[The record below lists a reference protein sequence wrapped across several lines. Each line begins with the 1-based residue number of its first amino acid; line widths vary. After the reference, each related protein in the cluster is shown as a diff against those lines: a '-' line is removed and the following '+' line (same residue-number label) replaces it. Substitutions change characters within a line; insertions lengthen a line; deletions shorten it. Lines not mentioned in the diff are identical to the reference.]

1 MKARAHLGKGIHA
14 LIPSNDAAPGAVSDT
29 ITELDVALIDPNPF
43 QPRVVFGAESFED
56 LKRSIEEKGIIQ
68 PILVRPVEDSRYQV
82 VAGERRLRA
91 AIALGIKEIPSY
103 LKNIDSD
110 EEMLE
115 IALIENVQREDF
127 NPIDLG
133 KGYQRLIDEC
143 DLTQEEVAKKIGKDR
158 TTVSNL
164 IRLLKLPDKIQESLR
179 HGQIKEGHARALLGT
194 SNSRVQE
201 SIWRKTVKE
210 SLSVRSVE
218 SLVRKA
224 EQKGKAGTE
233 PKVSARKSVHITKK
247 ESRLREKLGT
257 QVKIRTRKGGGSIE
271 VAFYSAED
279 LERLMDILDG
289 IKL

>member
-1 MKARAHLGKGIHA
+1 MKGRSHLGKGLDA
-14 LIPSNDAAPGAVSDT
+14 LIPSVDDTVVSDT
-29 ITELDVALIDPNPF
+29 VTELDVALIEPNPF
-43 QPRVVFGAESFED
+43 QPRIVFGEESFED

-68 PILVRPVEDSRYQV
+68 PILVRPIDGNRYQV

-91 AIALGIKEIPSY
+91 AIALGIKQIPTY
-103 LKNIDSD
+103 LKDIRTD

-143 DLTQEEVAKKIGKDR
+143 GLTQEEVAKKIGKDR

-164 IRLLKLPDKIQESLR
+164 IRLLKLPEKIQESLR
-179 HGQIKEGHARALLGT
+179 YGEIKEGHARALLGT
-194 SNSRVQE
+194 SNAQAQE
-201 SIWRKTVKE
+201 TIWRKAVKE
-210 SLSVRSVE
+210 SLSVRNVE
-218 SLVRKA
+218 QLVRKS
-224 EQKGKAGTE
+224 QNKDKAAG
-233 PKVSARKSVHITKK
+233 ARKLASRKSALLTKK
-247 ESRLREKLGT
+247 ESKLREKLGT
-257 QVKIRTRKGGGSIE
+257 QVKIRTRKGGGTIE

-279 LERLMDILDG
+279 LERLMDIFEG